1 MNLGAEN
8 RKKTMAAAI
17 LGILAILFVGYRLIS
32 LFGDGSASPAVDAS
46 AANVP
51 AATAQAPPRRSSTRR
66 STSSASKKAPPAPSL
81 DPTLK
86 LKLLASS
93 ESTKYTG
100 NGRNIFRAEEDIPKS
115 VASPVKEQA
124 KQDNLPPP
132 PPPPPPINLK
142 FFGFASKPGE
152 AKRIFLSKGEDVFIA
167 GEGDIVDRRYKVLQI
182 GPASV
187 TIQDVLTNNTQT
199 IPLTAG

>member
-1 MNLGAEN
+1 MNLGTEN

-17 LGILAILFVGYRLIS
+17 LGALAVLFIAYRFIS
-32 LFGDGSASPAVDAS
+32 LFGGESAPAAANVA

-51 AATAQAPPRRSSTRR
+51 VTSTQPATTRR
-66 STSSASKKAPPAPSL
+66 STARRPGAAATKKAPPAPSL

-86 LKLLASS
+86 LDLLASS
-93 ESTKYTG
+93 ENMKYTG
-100 NGRNIFRAEEDIPKS
+100 NGRNIFRAEEDIPKP
-115 VASPVKEQA
+115 VASPMKEA
-124 KQDNLPPP
+124 KKDNLPPP

-187 TIQDVLTNNTQT
+187 TIQDVLTNNTQQ
-199 IPLTAG
+199 IPLTQG

>member
-1 MNLGAEN
+1 
-8 RKKTMAAAI
+8 MAAVI
-17 LGILAILFVGYRLIS
+17 LGVLAVLFIGYRLFSI
-32 LFGDGSASPAVDAS
+32 FGGSGSPEAAANAS

-51 AATAQAPPRRSSTRR
+51 VRTQAAAPRRSSARHAAAF
-66 STSSASKKAPPAPSL
+66 SAKKAPPVPSL

-86 LKLLASS
+86 LSLLASS

-100 NGRNIFRAEEDIPKS
+100 NGRNIFRAQEEIPKPI
-115 VASPVKEQA
+115 ASPVKEQA
-124 KQDNLPPP
+124 KKDNLPPP

-187 TIQDVLTNNTQT
+187 TIQDVLTNNTQQ
-199 IPLTAG
+199 IPLTQG